1 MASGD
6 TLVVFTS
13 ADAVP
18 DDTNFPQP
26 EIVNNHQVLSF
37 DAGTNEICYF
47 EGVMPSTYSGITGV
61 TVQVVCISRS
71 GTSGTLEWE
80 ASFERNNNGLV
91 ISSDSF
97 ASSNNVTITI
107 GAANTVIDGAIPGNT
122 IAFTNGAEMDSVAAG
137 EAFRL
142 KVLRDASTDSCSSDC
157 ALMWVIIKET

>member
-61 TVQVVCISRS
+61 TVQVVCI
-71 GTSGTLEWE
+71 
-80 ASFERNNNGLV
+80 
-91 ISSDSF
+91 
-97 ASSNNVTITI
+97 
-107 GAANTVIDGAIPGNT
+107 
-122 IAFTNGAEMDSVAAG
+122 
-137 EAFRL
+137 
-142 KVLRDASTDSCSSDC
+142 
-157 ALMWVIIKET
+157 